1 MSVQFLNLTADDVVR
16 RCSHFLSGEE
26 SLNMIHHNVDG
37 FFLYNYS
44 SIRFLTHTVG
54 LSQVSAFLVLDTFRQ
69 ELPQSVFVMLDEN
82 EGRRSTGNIAVE
94 AARITGSGDT
104 HENIRRTANT

>member
-1 MSVQFLNLTADDVVR
+1 
-16 RCSHFLSGEE
+16 
-26 SLNMIHHNVDG
+26 NVDG

-82 EGRRSTGNIAVE
+82 EGRRSTGNPENIAVE